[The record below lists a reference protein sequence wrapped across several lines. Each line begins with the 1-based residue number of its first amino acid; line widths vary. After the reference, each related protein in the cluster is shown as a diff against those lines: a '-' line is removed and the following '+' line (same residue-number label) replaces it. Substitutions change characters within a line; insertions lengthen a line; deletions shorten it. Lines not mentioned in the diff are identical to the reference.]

1 MKKICKRDL
10 DLAKECSLCT
20 KKWTT
25 GRLKRFIKLL
35 HNNLVKI
42 RS

>member
-10 DLAKECSLCT
+10 KLANECNLCT

-25 GRLKRFIKLL
+25 GRLKRFNKLL
-35 HNNLVKI
+35 HNNLLKT
-42 RS
+42 RF